1 MLLHLYRVILVHSH
15 ASLLASMAPVFP
27 PLALARLQHIGVEV
41 ILNDRVVKH
50 TSGSVTLSSGRV
62 EEVGLYLPASAGRPY
77 TKFMPADAVDDKG
90 YVKTKKTFQVESLS
104 KVFSFGSWLV
114 LSPLYID

>member
-1 MLLHLYRVILVHSH
+1 
-15 ASLLASMAPVFP
+15 MAPVFP

-114 LSPLYID
+114 LSPLYIDWCVTYFRWLLTLLLTII